1 MQQLNEQ
8 PSVTESIPPGRP
20 LVPANIQPG
29 RHRRGLRTAAIV
41 MLIVLL
47 ATVFSTGL
55 FAGWVFGTQRSGGTQ
70 PASTPPVATP
80 SITTSGTSLDAIR
93 EAVVEKVRPTVVL
106 VQVATSNG
114 QGLGSGVI
122 LDSRGYIITNN
133 HVIAGAQHIQVT
145 LYDGT
150 SLPASTVGND
160 SLDDLAVLKV
170 TVNAKLP
177 VATPGDSSKLR
188 VGQEVLAIGNPL
200 GITQTVTSG
209 IVSALDRAVSTIPD
223 AIQTDA
229 AINPGNSGGA
239 QIGRASCR

>member
-93 EAVVEKVRPTVVL
+93 EAVGEGPPDGRPGAGCDEQRPGTGFRSHPR
-106 VQVATSNG
+106 QP
-114 QGLGSGVI
+114 GLH
-122 LDSRGYIITNN
+122 Y
-133 HVIAGAQHIQVT
+133 HQ
-145 LYDGT
+145 
-150 SLPASTVGND
+150 
-160 SLDDLAVLKV
+160 
-170 TVNAKLP
+170 
-177 VATPGDSSKLR
+177 
-188 VGQEVLAIGNPL
+188 
-200 GITQTVTSG
+200 
-209 IVSALDRAVSTIPD
+209 
-223 AIQTDA
+223 
-229 AINPGNSGGA
+229 
-239 QIGRASCR
+239 